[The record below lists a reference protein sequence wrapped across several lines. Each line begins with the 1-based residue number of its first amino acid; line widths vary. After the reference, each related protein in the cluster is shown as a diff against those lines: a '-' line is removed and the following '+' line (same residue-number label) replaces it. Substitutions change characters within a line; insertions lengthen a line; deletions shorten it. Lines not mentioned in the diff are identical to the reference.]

1 MTAVVW
7 ANVLLTIPFLIAI
20 IGIPLWITLRRQSV
34 PDHSQAH
41 AYLDAKAALAE
52 VGTASAASG
61 TRAAR
66 RPMGRIAFGRRSA
79 ATARRGHARQA
90 TRHAGAS
97 A

>member
-7 ANVLLTIPFLIAI
+7 ANVLLAIPFLIAF
-20 IGIPLWITLRRQSV
+20 IGIPLWITFRRQSA
-34 PDHSQAH
+34 PDHSQAL
-41 AYLDAKAALAE
+41 AYLDAKAALAAA
-52 VGTASAASG
+52 GTAPVSSG
-61 TRAAR
+61 ARSGR

-97 A
+97 T